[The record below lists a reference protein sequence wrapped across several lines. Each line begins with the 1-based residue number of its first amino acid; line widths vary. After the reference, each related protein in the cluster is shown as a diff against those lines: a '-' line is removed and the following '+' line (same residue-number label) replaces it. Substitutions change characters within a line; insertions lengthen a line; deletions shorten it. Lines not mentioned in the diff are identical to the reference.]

1 MLRVTDLSNK
11 LDSGIKQE
19 NIKHRWQTVIL
30 RTAEEAIN
38 VLMVVHQ
45 QRCTTK
51 TVVGKDG

>member
-1 MLRVTDLSNK
+1 MLRVTDLPNK

-19 NIKHRWQTVIL
+19 NIKHRWQTAILL

-45 QRCTTK
+45 QRCSK
-51 TVVGKDG
+51 TVIGKDG